1 MKGFNEEEEE
11 ITDIVLHTYGPT
23 KSSPHYCH
31 TCEYACNARIS
42 RCPMCGEFFFDMR
55 EYESEH
61 ERRTI
66 VTIDNLFR
74 EPYRYSFV
82 VVCVRG
88 KYIGTTYSDQMRLL
102 LHAMRAQKR
111 VVYNSE
117 TLDSDGW
124 CIATTRKRGRKL
136 SSSQYYFS
144 LLSTDLFAWFVE
156 ELVGHYLFVWC
167 WEKSRLVFI

>member
-1 MKGFNEEEEE
+1 MKGFNEEEE
-11 ITDIVLHTYGPT
+11 ITDIVFHTSGPT
-23 KSSPHYCH
+23 ASSPHYCH

-42 RCPMCGEFFFDMR
+42 RCPMCGEFFFDML

-61 ERRTI
+61 ERCAT

-74 EPYRYSFV
+74 EPYRYNFV

-88 KYIGTTYSDQMRLL
+88 KYRGTTYSEQMRLL
-102 LHAMRAQKR
+102 LYAMRTQKR
-111 VVYNSE
+111 VVYDFGRS
-117 TLDSDGW
+117 DSDGW
-124 CIATTRKRGRKL
+124 CIATRKRGRKL

-144 LLSTDLFAWFVE
+144 LLPTDLFAWFVE